1 MVVKITSWSVRSYAF
16 TIFFNPY
23 ASVSGIDL
31 IFARS
36 CWIAV
41 EDRCLQL
48 HGACL
53 QIPIWLECGSGLWP
67 GIKTRKFA
75 AQKTL
80 AAHLLPPILSGFY
93 YAPFSLKTKH
103 STQTQKLLPTFT
115 QNFTV
120 LQFPFLKQKL
130 PLQFPQFLPLI
141 SFYSS
146 QFLLT
151 KTRLPSLTP
160 LFLSFQFQHP
170 RSLSLSPL
178 FSLSCISTHN
188 TLPSSLFFFF
198 SVQHFLS
205 SLSALFCSHS
215 SVCS

>member
-1 MVVKITSWSVRSYAF
+1 ML
-16 TIFFNPY
+16 FNALFQSILY
-23 ASVSGIDL
+23 NS
-31 IFARS
+31 
-36 CWIAV
+36 
-41 EDRCLQL
+41 LQAL
-48 HGACL
+48 NL
-53 QIPIWLECGSGLWP
+53 FEL
-67 GIKTRKFA
+67 F
-75 AQKTL
+75 
-80 AAHLLPPILSGFY
+80 LLLCAKRFPNFSGFLNLENLCY
-93 YAPFSLKTKH
+93 SFFFISSPFSLKTKH

-120 LQFPFLKQKL
+120 LHFPFLKQKL